1 MRKLKDENEKL
12 KVVNRLYRVFLIL
25 FFHFSLFTFNLYA
38 CPMCGDILERGK
50 DAVKAF
56 KFSSGIA
63 WSILLMLAVPYLLV
77 GGTIFVIWKS
87 YQNKKKQE
95 NHASKK

>member
-1 MRKLKDENEKL
+1 MNKLKGKSEKL
-12 KVVNRLYRVFLIL
+12 KVIKKIGSVFWFLL
-25 FFHFSLFTFNLYA
+25 FHFSLFTFNLYA

-87 YQNKKKQE
+87 YQNKKKRE
-95 NHASKK
+95 AHASKS

>member
-1 MRKLKDENEKL
+1 MIKKIISG
-12 KVVNRLYRVFLIL
+12 FSL
-25 FFHFSLFTFNLYA
+25 FTFHFYLFTFNLYA

>member
-1 MRKLKDENEKL
+1 MKKFKVEQSLKSA
-12 KVVNRLYRVFLIL
+12 FLFL
-25 FFHFSLFTFNLYA
+25 AVYFSLLVFNAYA

-56 KFSSGIA
+56 RFSSGIA

-77 GGTIFVIWKS
+77 GGTIFVIWKN
-87 YQNKKKQE
+87 YQNKKKQN
-95 NHASKK
+95 NHVSKN